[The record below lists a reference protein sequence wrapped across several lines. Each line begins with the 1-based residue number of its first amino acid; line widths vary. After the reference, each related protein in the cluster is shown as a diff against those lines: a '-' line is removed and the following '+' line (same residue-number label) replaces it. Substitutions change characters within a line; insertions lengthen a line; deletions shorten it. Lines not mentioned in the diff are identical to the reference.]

1 MLEKSKAA
9 ILLKKLSTA
18 NSFLLPHNNADAS
31 IVTTNKLFS
40 LFSSKHDKNEGLT
53 ILFLL

>member
-40 LFSSKHDKNEGLT
+40 LFSSKHDKNEDLT